1 MNLAENVDEF
11 HIVLSNNSSIS
22 VSIGENP
29 KFKNVKLYLDGQYV
43 LSKTLWFILLFNY
56 KYLHFDWKI
65 IKTLEKF

>member
-43 LSKTLWFILLFNY
+43 LSKTL
-56 KYLHFDWKI
+56 
-65 IKTLEKF
+65 